1 MQQFVGS
8 LTGEG
13 ATRGGG
19 VTTSDFSR
27 EERDY
32 LTRVQHHVVLIDGA
46 EVARLMIHYEVGVR
60 ARVAYVLRG
69 VDDYFADL
77 SAG

>member
-1 MQQFVGS
+1 MRP
-8 LTGEG
+8 E
-13 ATRGGG
+13 GGG

-27 EERDY
+27 EERDC

-77 SAG
+77 SAD